1 MQSFPLLPAAGT
13 TPHGGIAMSTVF
25 PGFSSPLASTEA
37 PLDMLA
43 ACHTRIEKQ
52 CATLTRLVPHLAEH
66 GADEQATTAA
76 RNIMRYFDTAA
87 LMHHADEEE
96 NLFPELLESMA
107 GSDAVCLRELTQG
120 LTADHRRLE
129 ADWRHLRRALAEIA
143 NGRPADLSSQDVD
156 AFVGLYAQHLQRE
169 DEELFPM
176 AQRLLGDDALKR
188 LGHAMSERRNIL
200 PARL

>member
-1 MQSFPLLPAAGT
+1 
-13 TPHGGIAMSTVF
+13 MSTSF
-25 PGFSSPLASTEA
+25 PGFSSPMAGTDA

-66 GADEQATTAA
+66 GADEQAATAA
-76 RNIMRYFDTAA
+76 RNVMRYFDTAA

-96 NLFPELLESMA
+96 NLFPELLDSMA
-107 GSDAVCLRELTQG
+107 GSDAVCLRELTQT

-143 NGRPADLSSQDVD
+143 EERPAELAAQDV
-156 AFVGLYAQHLQRE
+156 AEFVERYARHLQRE

-188 LGHAMSERRNIL
+188 LGHAMSERRG
-200 PARL
+200 PAVPSA